1 MTEPT
6 VHCDVCKSEIKPDSD
21 GVRRYFRQRDYNV
34 ARDSD
39 YPGWAAEWV
48 AGEQPA
54 PEDDDH
60 YWSDVCGIGCLYRL
74 LSAYNS
80 AMQQARMSDMV
91 GNGCER
97 VQLEAVDL
105 C

>member
-34 ARDSD
+34 ASGD
-39 YPGWAAEWV
+39 PGFQIEWMV
-48 AGEQPA
+48 VLPGAHFDP
-54 PEDDDH
+54 DC
-60 YWSDVCGIGCLYRL
+60 WSDVCGIGCLYRL

-80 AMQQARMSDMV
+80 AMQQERLMSMV
-91 GNGCER
+91 DNGCER
-97 VQLEAVDL
+97 VQLEAVDV